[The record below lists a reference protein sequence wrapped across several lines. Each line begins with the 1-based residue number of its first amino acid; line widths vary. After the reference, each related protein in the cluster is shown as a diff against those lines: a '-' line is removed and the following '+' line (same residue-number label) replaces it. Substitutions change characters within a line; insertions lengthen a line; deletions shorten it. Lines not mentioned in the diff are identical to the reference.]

1 MIFERRIKMFDFG
14 ERLKGL
20 RKEKGYSQKNLAAKL
35 NVSQNTVLRWE
46 NNYKSPTLHN
56 LIELSVL
63 LETSLDYLAGIATKR
78 PVITDRLTQEQ
89 ITILNMLALE
99 FQFRKKGSGLTQRQ
113 MNVLNE
119 LIIAF
124 TK

>member
-1 MIFERRIKMFDFG
+1 M
-14 ERLKGL
+14 
-20 RKEKGYSQKNLAAKL
+20 
-35 NVSQNTVLRWE
+35 
-46 NNYKSPTLHN
+46 
-56 LIELSVL
+56 L

-113 MNVLNE
+113 MNVLNK

>member
-1 MIFERRIKMFDFG
+1 MFDFG

-20 RKEKGYSQKNLAAKL
+20 RKEKGYSQKKLAAKL

-63 LETSLDYLAGIATKR
+63 LETSLDYLAGIETKR

-89 ITILNMLALE
+89 ITILNMLVLE
-99 FQFRKKGSGLTQRQ
+99 FQFRRKGSGLTQRQ

>member
-1 MIFERRIKMFDFG
+1 MFDFG

-56 LIELSVL
+56 LIE
-63 LETSLDYLAGIATKR
+63 TKR

>member
-1 MIFERRIKMFDFG
+1 MFDFG

-56 LIELSVL
+56 LIELYVL